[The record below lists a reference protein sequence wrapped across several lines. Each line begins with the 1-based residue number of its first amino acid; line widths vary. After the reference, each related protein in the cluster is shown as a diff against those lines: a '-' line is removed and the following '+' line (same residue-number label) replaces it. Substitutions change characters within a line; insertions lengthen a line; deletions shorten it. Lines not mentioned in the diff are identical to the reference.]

1 MVPVGGF
8 LLVILRNII
17 GISTFGTFMPV
28 LIALAFRETQLL
40 WGIVFFSALVA
51 LGLSIRFY
59 LDRLKLLLVPRLA
72 AVLIVVVILIALMS
86 IITNRLGI
94 ERGLSVALFPMV
106 ILTMTIERMS
116 IVWEERGPLEAIKQG
131 LGSLVAAALAYLVM
145 HHREIQH
152 LFFVFP
158 ELLLVLLA
166 GTLLLGRYSGYRL
179 LEILAFQS
187 SGEFSVRGT
196 VMFGLGR
203 RLADLGIMGINRR
216 NAEFTLV
223 HNPRRYYPLVDDKLR
238 TKELAAAA
246 SIPVPELYG
255 VVRSEYQVRHLP
267 VWLKDHEDF
276 VIKPAHGSGGEGILV
291 IAGRGRANYRTVGGL
306 LMTLE
311 EVNHHVFNILGG
323 LYSLGGQ
330 TDAALIEYRVRFDPV
345 FDHIS
350 YQGVPDVRI
359 IIFLGVPVMAML
371 RLPTRASGGKAN
383 LHQGAIGAGIDLATG
398 ATLKGVSR
406 QEIVG
411 EHPDTGHSI
420 QGLVIPH
427 WETLLDIAARCQELT
442 GLGYLG
448 VDLVLDQNLGPLLLE
463 LNARPGLAIQIANA
477 AGLMHR
483 VKLVQEHIQALPTVP
498 ERLAFARQHFGVKQ
512 PPVKSSNPE
521 HRS

>member
-1 MVPVGGF
+1 
-8 LLVILRNII
+8 
-17 GISTFGTFMPV
+17 
-28 LIALAFRETQLL
+28 
-40 WGIVFFSALVA
+40 
-51 LGLSIRFY
+51 
-59 LDRLKLLLVPRLA
+59 
-72 AVLIVVVILIALMS
+72 
-86 IITNRLGI
+86 
-94 ERGLSVALFPMV
+94 
-106 ILTMTIERMS
+106 
-116 IVWEERGPLEAIKQG
+116 
-131 LGSLVAAALAYLVM
+131 
-145 HHREIQH
+145 
-152 LFFVFP
+152 
-158 ELLLVLLA
+158 
-166 GTLLLGRYSGYRL
+166 
-179 LEILAFQS
+179 
-187 SGEFSVRGT
+187 
-196 VMFGLGR
+196 MFGLGR

-216 NAEFTLV
+216 NAEFTLT

-255 VVRSEYQVRHLP
+255 VVQSEYQVRHLP
-267 VWLKDHEDF
+267 VWLKNHEDF

-291 IAGRGRANYRTVGGL
+291 IAGRGQANYRTVGGL

-359 IIFLGVPVMAML
+359 IVFLGVPVMAML

-398 ATLKGVSR
+398 VTLKGVSR
-406 QEIVG
+406 QDIVG

-498 ERLAFARQHFGVKQ
+498 ERLAFARQHFGV
-512 PPVKSSNPE
+512 
-521 HRS
+521 